1 MTDYILETSR
11 NKLEKNFSYL
21 SDLKNFS
28 LEFQKIFSI
37 TRKNFLTE
45 GQNNFGNKIPG
56 REIFIAYNFEK
67 INYNFGIFFQVI
79 DETPDEPM
87 EVSGTSEPPA
97 TPETETPPAKKRG
110 RPKKE
115 AVAKIEVKPEEVE
128 GIELAEVKEEVK
140 KEVNDEVEDVVEML
154 KPKTRNQ
161 SGSR

>member
-1 MTDYILETSR
+1 M
-11 NKLEKNFSYL
+11 K
-21 SDLKNFS
+21 
-28 LEFQKIFSI
+28 KI
-37 TRKNFLTE
+37 
-45 GQNNFGNKIPG
+45 
-56 REIFIAYNFEK
+56 IFK
-67 INYNFGIFFQVI
+67 VI

-128 GIELAEVKEEVK
+128 EVKEVKEEVNEK
-140 KEVNDEVEDVVEML
+140 VEDMAEML

>member
-1 MTDYILETSR
+1 
-11 NKLEKNFSYL
+11 
-21 SDLKNFS
+21 
-28 LEFQKIFSI
+28 
-37 TRKNFLTE
+37 
-45 GQNNFGNKIPG
+45 
-56 REIFIAYNFEK
+56 
-67 INYNFGIFFQVI
+67 
-79 DETPDEPM
+79 M

-97 TPETETPPAKKRG
+97 TPETEIPPAKKRG

-140 KEVNDEVEDVVEML
+140 DEVEDIAEIL

>member
-67 INYNFGIFFQVI
+67 INYNFGIFF
-79 DETPDEPM
+79 
-87 EVSGTSEPPA
+87 
-97 TPETETPPAKKRG
+97 
-110 RPKKE
+110 
-115 AVAKIEVKPEEVE
+115 
-128 GIELAEVKEEVK
+128 
-140 KEVNDEVEDVVEML
+140 
-154 KPKTRNQ
+154 
-161 SGSR
+161 